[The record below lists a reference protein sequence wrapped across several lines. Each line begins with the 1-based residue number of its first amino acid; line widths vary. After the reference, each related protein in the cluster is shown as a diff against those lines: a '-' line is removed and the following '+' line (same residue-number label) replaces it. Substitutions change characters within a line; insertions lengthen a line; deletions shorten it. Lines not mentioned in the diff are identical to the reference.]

1 MQGRGT
7 IIGLTV
13 IIAVISFFELRFTF
27 LADKIESEARVY
39 AEAKTNKT
47 YDEASPADR
56 LLIEQAEAKYLDSVA
71 EIEVGFMGDTY
82 NQIKEKELNLG
93 LDLQGGLS
101 VTLEVPIKRILNS
114 LSNSKKDPDFKRAIE
129 LADKKQESSDL
140 DYIALFEE
148 AWNEVAPGKN
158 LAGLFANKNNIAK
171 INATSTNEL
180 VISHLADEVETVIA
194 NTEHILRT
202 RIDGLGL
209 KSPNITRAAG
219 SERITVELAGAK
231 NPDEIKRWLQSSAKL
246 EFWETYFGNQLLGSI
261 AAGDQEL
268 FAKEEAKKEIEGT
281 DNEVATVET
290 EGDDPLAAVEGDE
303 LLGDLESDTTSL
315 DNDLE
320 TAEPKTLIFQYM
332 APIQQGGTAL
342 IGRAKVVDTARINV
356 WLKSKEVKNKLP
368 KDCRLLWSSTILNEA
383 GDNVVGLYGIKYKS
397 TGPRLD
403 GNSVVDAQQSY
414 DEYGKP
420 DVSMGMNDYG
430 RKVWKKMTAQA
441 VREGN
446 KAIAIVLDNQI
457 VSAPT
462 VNVEIKDGRSSIT
475 GGFTT
480 KVAKDFANILQ
491 SGKLPAKPEIIEESV
506 VGPTLGAESVS
517 TSLKALIA
525 GLLLVLVFMV
535 IYYHKAGSVA
545 DMALFLNLF
554 FIIGIL
560 AGYGATLTL
569 PGMAGLVLTIG
580 MSVDANV
587 IIFERIREEIRRGL
601 DFKAAISSGFKN
613 SYSAI
618 IDANIT
624 TLLTGIVLAYF
635 GAGPV
640 KGFAT
645 VLIIGIITSFFT
657 AVLVTRVILQRSI
670 DKNKEVKFETNFS
683 KGILANANWNFIG
696 MRKKAYI
703 ISSIVILLGV
713 GSMFTKGFELGVEFN
728 GGREY
733 GIEFAQSVST
743 DQLKDALDDDF
754 SGSDVIV
761 KSFGA
766 DNKVK
771 VTTNFL
777 HGENNNEADST
788 VKSKLAASLMAFGGD
803 DNGFTF
809 LSERKAGPSIAD
821 DFQRSSR
828 TSTIF
833 GIIVV
838 FLYIFARFSK
848 LQFGLGAI
856 IAIFHDVL
864 IVLAMFSIFKG
875 LLPFD
880 LEISQ
885 AFVAALLTVIGYS
898 INDTVVIFDR
908 IREYFNRGTKQKA
921 SEIINSAVNNTL
933 SRTVM
938 TTTTTFIVV
947 AILLVFG
954 SSEIQG
960 FAFALL
966 IGIISGTYSSIF
978 IATPMIIDLDFSGN
992 LEEDLKKDAEKK
1004 QVEMAES
1011 AAIKA

>member
-7 IIGLTV
+7 IIVLSV
-13 IIAVISFFELRFTF
+13 IIALISLWEINYTFE
-27 LADKIESEARVY
+27 ANSIESEAKAY
-39 AEAKTNKT
+39 AEGKLSNFSGSDIEKTA
-47 YDEASPADR
+47 AS
-56 LLIEQAEAKYLDSVA
+56 EQLETEYLDSVA
-71 EIEVGFMGDTY
+71 NIEYGMFGHTYDEI
-82 NQIKEKELNLG
+82 KRKELNLG

-101 VTLEVPIKRILNS
+101 VTLEVPIERILNS
-114 LSNSKKDPDFKRAIE
+114 LVNNKKDPDFSAAID
-129 LADKKQESSDL
+129 LARKKQESSDL
-140 DYIALFEE
+140 DFLALFEQS
-148 AWNEVAPGKN
+148 WNEIAVQRN
-158 LAGLFANKNNIAK
+158 LAGLFANKNNIEN
-171 INATSTNEL
+171 INATSDNEL
-180 VISHLADEVETVIA
+180 VIQYLSSEIETVIA

-209 KSPNITRAAG
+209 KSPNISRAAG
-219 SERITVELAGAK
+219 SERITIELAGAK

-246 EFWETYFGNQLLGSI
+246 EFWETYFGGQILGAI
-261 AAGDQEL
+261 AAGDEEL
-268 FAKEEAKKEIEGT
+268 FEKTEAKDELESKEEVSESKEESTEDVT
-281 DNEVATVET
+281 DALLEDLAGGDSLSTT
-290 EGDDPLAAVEGDE
+290 EGLNQE
-303 LLGDLESDTTSL
+303 
-315 DNDLE
+315 
-320 TAEPKTLIFQYM
+320 EPKTLIFKYL
-332 APIQQGGTAL
+332 APIQRGGTAM
-342 IGRAKVVDTARINV
+342 IGRARSVDTAKINNY
-356 WLKSKEVKNKLP
+356 LNSREIQSKLP
-368 KDCRLLWSSTILNEA
+368 KDCNLLWGSTILNKE
-383 GDNVVGLYGIKYKS
+383 GDNTVGLYAIKTRPS
-397 TGPRLD
+397 GPRLD
-403 GNSVVDAQQSY
+403 GNSITDARQGT
-414 DEYGKP
+414 DEFGKP
-420 DVSMGMNDYG
+420 EVSMAMNDYG
-430 RKVWKKMTAQA
+430 RKVWKKMTEEAFNANQ
-441 VREGN
+441 
-446 KAIAIVLDNQI
+446 KPIAIILDEQVI
-457 VSAPT
+457 SAPT
-462 VNVEIKDGRSSIT
+462 VNAIIKDGRSSIS
-475 GGFTT
+475 GGFST
-480 KVAKDFANILQ
+480 KEAKDFANILQ

-506 VGPTLGAESVS
+506 VGPTLGAESVN
-517 TSLKALIA
+517 TSLNALIA
-525 GLLLVLVFMV
+525 GLLIVLVFM
-535 IYYHKAGSVA
+535 ILYYHRAGSVA

-601 DFKAAISSGFKN
+601 DFKAAITEGFKN

-618 IDANIT
+618 LDANVT
-624 TLLTGIVLAYF
+624 TLLTGIVLGYF
-635 GAGPV
+635 GTGPV

-670 DKNKEVKFETNFS
+670 EKNKEVKFETNFS
-683 KGILANANWNFIG
+683 KGILANANWDFIG
-696 MRKKAYI
+696 MRKKAYL
-703 ISSIVILLGV
+703 ISAIVILLGV
-713 GSMFTKGFELGVEFN
+713 ASMFTKGFELGVEFN

-733 GIEFAQSVST
+733 GVEFAQSVST
-743 DQLKDALDDDF
+743 DELKDALESEF
-754 SGSDVIV
+754 KGADVVV

-771 VTTNFL
+771 VTTTYM
-777 HGENNNEADST
+777 HGENNNLADST
-788 VKSKLAASLMAFGGD
+788 VKAKLASSLAAFGGD
-803 DNGFTF
+803 SNDFTF

-821 DFQRSSR
+821 DFQRTSR

-908 IREYFNRGTKQKA
+908 IREYYNKGTKESA
-921 SEIINSAVNNTL
+921 SIIINKAVNNTL

-978 IATPMIIDLDFSGN
+978 IATPTIIDLDFSGN
-992 LEEDLKKDAEKK
+992 LEKDMKVDAEKRAA
-1004 QVEMAES
+1004 EAAES
-1011 AAIKA
+1011 AALKA